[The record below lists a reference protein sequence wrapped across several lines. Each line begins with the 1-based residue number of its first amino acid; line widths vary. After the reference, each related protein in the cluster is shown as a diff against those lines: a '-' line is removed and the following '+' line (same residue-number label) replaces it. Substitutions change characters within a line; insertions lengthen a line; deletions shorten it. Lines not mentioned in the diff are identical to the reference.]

1 MRYVL
6 AVLAEGTGLATAEEM
21 AAIGAFNDSLRV
33 NGHWVMAAGI
43 EPPSAGTI
51 VDSRGARPVLVH
63 GDWDDADEHVS
74 GFWIIEAPSREVAV
88 DLAMAGSRACNRKVE
103 VRAFLG

>member
-1 MRYVL
+1 MRFVL
-6 AVLAEGTGLATAEEM
+6 AVLAEGTDLATDEEM
-21 AAIGAFNDSLRV
+21 AAIDAFNDSLRA

-51 VDSRGARPVLVH
+51 VDSRGAQPVLIH

-74 GFWIIEAPSREVAV
+74 GFWIIEAPSREMAV
-88 DLAMAGSRACNRKVE
+88 ELASAGSKACNRKVE